1 MGSGGI
7 FAGTIPPIAFQKAM
21 VFVDGTNLFCRLR
34 DEKLKVP
41 RLLSVLEHYVKPR
54 QLVRA
59 YLYTVEN
66 HNIKA
71 RAIHG
76 EEFLHG
82 IRVVLGHGVENK
94 VGALKEKGVDAL
106 LVADMIY
113 HAASRNCE
121 YALVVTT
128 DQDFMYAIRRVEN
141 FGCRTALLSFC
152 REAPSN
158 LAEACDDYHHVT
170 VEFLLNS
177 KFAIREDTTVA

>member
-7 FAGTIPPIAFQKAM
+7 FEGTIPPIAFQKAM

-34 DEKLKVP
+34 DEKLQVP

-59 YLYTVEN
+59 YWYTVEK
-66 HNIKA
+66 HRIEA
-71 RAIHG
+71 REIHG
-76 EEFLHG
+76 EQFFQG
-82 IRVVLGHGVENK
+82 IRVVLGHGVETQK
-94 VGALKEKGVDAL
+94 GALKEKGVDAL
-106 LVADMIY
+106 LVVDMIY

-121 YALVVTT
+121 YAVVVTT
-128 DQDFMYAIRRVEN
+128 DQDFIYAIRRVED

-152 REAPSN
+152 REAPSK

-170 VEFLLNS
+170 VDFLLNS